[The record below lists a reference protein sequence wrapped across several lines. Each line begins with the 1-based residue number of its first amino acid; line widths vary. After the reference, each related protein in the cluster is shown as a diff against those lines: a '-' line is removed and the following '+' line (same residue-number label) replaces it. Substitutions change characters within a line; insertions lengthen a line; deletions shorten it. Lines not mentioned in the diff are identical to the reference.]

1 MSTNADAWFVRFP
14 DGRVLRATN
23 TAVVRQQ
30 LGAGRIPTGS
40 TVRRTPEEEWTAV
53 EWIQEFADVVA
64 DHRKQAELA
73 APSRP
78 TGRPPS
84 NALIDVTAGTVPAPA
99 SGGRPPSNP
108 AIGGAEGSGVAAR
121 LDPMRLQTVGVR
133 GLVDELIGALDST
146 LVRKKIGVALFA
158 TLLLGLLFAF
168 APLNP
173 LDFSNQA
180 SSLDRALAAVAVL
193 VLGSVTV
200 GLLTR
205 MTFVEVS
212 RLRPAR
218 WGEALKGLFGLSFRL
233 GFAQLVVAGNTLLL
247 LEVLRVLPGIFL
259 VHDPLEGIAPPGV
272 AAIIAAIVA
281 MTAEVL
287 QWVVYGLSFLLA
299 PILVV
304 EGCSSGTALFHWLR
318 LLRRQFGRAFV
329 YEAIAFGV
337 GLIIT
342 LPLFFPLMT
351 FGTIYQHKE
360 IAHAVRATR
369 TVLATMALGPLFAY
383 MAVANVFVYLNLRYE
398 TGAPRK

>member
-1 MSTNADAWFVRFP
+1 MSSNADAWYVRFP

-40 TVRRTPEEEWTAV
+40 TVRRSPEEEWTAV

-64 DHRKQAELA
+64 DQRKHAEAA

-84 NALIDVTAGTVPAPA
+84 NPLIDVGTSDPVPASPA
-99 SGGRPPSNP
+99 RPPSNP
-108 AIGGAEGSGVAAR
+108 SISSSEGSGVAAR

-158 TLLLGLLFAF
+158 TLILGLLFAF
-168 APLNP
+168 APLQP
-173 LDFSNQA
+173 LEFSQQ
-180 SSLDRALAAVAVL
+180 SRSLDRALAALAVLIVGSVAVA
-193 VLGSVTV
+193 
-200 GLLTR
+200 LLTR

-218 WGEALKGLFGLSFRL
+218 WGEAIKGVPGLSFRL
-233 GFAQLVVAGNTLLL
+233 AFVQLVVAGNTLLA
-247 LEVLRVLPGIFL
+247 LEVLRMLPGIFL
-259 VHDPLEGIAPPGV
+259 VKDPLEGYLPHGQASIF
-272 AAIIAAIVA
+272 AAIVA
-281 MTAEVL
+281 MAAEVL
-287 QWVVYGLSFLLA
+287 QWPVYALSFLLA
-299 PILVV
+299 PILAV
-304 EGCSSGTALFHWLR
+304 EACSSGTALFQWLR

-329 YEAIAFGV
+329 YEAIALGV
-337 GLIIT
+337 GFVIT
-342 LPLFFPLMT
+342 LPLFLPQFT
-351 FGTIYQHKE
+351 FLTIYHYPE
-360 IAHAVRATR
+360 IEQAVRETR
-369 TVLATMALGPLFAY
+369 TVMWTMALGPLFAY
-383 MAVANVFVYLNLRYE
+383 MAVANVFIYLNLRYE